1 MSIGFGF
8 LMIAV
13 LVPGAGW
20 GSGVCLALAAG
31 AQLAG
36 LKFPVW
42 TVVAASLAAVA
53 IALGTQSASQ
63 AAIAGMAA
71 VISVVARFAPVLP
84 EWPDL
89 RRILVAL
96 GAGSVIGVVAATIPV
111 GARWLALV
119 APVLVV
125 VLLAAVL
132 AQASRSRSQ
141 SQDDA
146 IVDVKP
152 NGKFL

>member
-1 MSIGFGF
+1 MSVGFGF

-20 GSGVCLALAAG
+20 GAGVCLALAAG
-31 AQLAG
+31 AQIVG
-36 LKFPVW
+36 IKVPVW
-42 TVVAASLAAVA
+42 TVLAASLAAVA
-53 IALGTQSASQ
+53 IGLGTQSASQ

-84 EWPDL
+84 EWRDL
-89 RRILVAL
+89 SRILMAL
-96 GAGSVIGVVAATIPV
+96 GAGSAIGVVAATIPV
-111 GARWLALV
+111 GARWLALI

-125 VLLAAVL
+125 LLVAVVL
-132 AQASRSRSQ
+132 AQVSRSNGQ
-141 SQDDA
+141 SHDDA

-152 NGKFL
+152 HGEFL

>member
-31 AQLAG
+31 AQVVGVKLSA
-36 LKFPVW
+36 W
-42 TVVAASLAAVA
+42 TVVAASLAGVA
-53 IALGTQSASQ
+53 IALGAQSASQ
-63 AAIAGMAA
+63 AAVAGMAG

-84 EWPDL
+84 DWPDL

-96 GAGSVIGVVAATIPV
+96 GAGSAIGVVAATIPI

-125 VLLAAVL
+125 LLVAAVL
-132 AQASRSRSQ
+132 AQVSRSNGQ
-141 SQDDA
+141 SHDDA
-146 IVDVKP
+146 IVEVKP
-152 NGKFL
+152 NGTFL